1 MSRFAA
7 EFFANSPVLLFPL
20 ITLVLFFI
28 VFLAVIVHV
37 MRMKKSKA
45 DEYAHLPL
53 EEEEEVPH
61 ERG

>member
-1 MSRFAA
+1 MRRFAA
-7 EFFANSPVLLFPL
+7 EFFAQSPVLLLPV

-37 MRMKKSKA
+37 MRMKKSEA

-53 EEEEEVPH
+53 EDEMEVPH
-61 ERG
+61 E

>member
-7 EFFANSPVLLFPL
+7 EFFVDSPALLFPL

-28 VFLAVIVHV
+28 VFLAVIVRV

-45 DEYAHLPL
+45 DEYAQLPL
-53 EEEEEVPH
+53 VEEEEVPH
-61 ERG
+61 E